1 MKINETEKRIYVR
14 QSWLG
19 DMAICP
25 ERARLGHVRPDL
37 RTGSDATIIGT
48 ALHAGIEYVL
58 QFPEGQTFEQMKTV
72 VNREYGL
79 LEAGQAYKKTNIDQE
94 KIPAYLESMCISF
107 YENILPHVEQG
118 GEVEKYFQAPLGID
132 INGYG
137 VWLEGTMDYITPSG
151 VIWDWKTSSRIY
163 NIKEKQKSAVQP
175 TVYAEAAVQLG
186 LCPDDPEQ
194 FKYGVMVR
202 TETPKHQI
210 AVVERTQQHGLWL
223 RHLVRGAVTSALKTG
238 YDDNWF
244 MNDSSTLCSQAW
256 CSYWDICKG
265 AWCGD
270 REVAF
275 ADQSLTD

>member
-1 MKINETEKRIYVR
+1 MKIVEKEKRIYVR

-48 ALHAGIEYVL
+48 ALHAGIESVL
-58 QFPEGQTFEQMKTV
+58 DNRSKEFGDMLEVVANEYETLEKT
-72 VNREYGL
+72 N
-79 LEAGQAYKKTNIDQE
+79 YKKTNIDEE
-94 KIPAYLESMCISF
+94 KIPAYLESMSLAF
-107 YENILPHVEQG
+107 YNNILPHVEQG
-118 GEVEKYFQAPLGID
+118 GEVEKYFQAPLGIE

-151 VIWDWKTSSRIY
+151 VIWDWKTSSRTY

-186 LCPDDPEQ
+186 LCPDYPVQ

-238 YDDNWF
+238 YEDNWF

-265 AWCGD
+265 AWCGEQ
-270 REVAF
+270 EVAF

>member
-1 MKINETEKRIYVR
+1 MKINEIEKRIYVR

-48 ALHAGIEYVL
+48 ALHAGIESVL
-58 QFPEGQTFEQMKTV
+58 DNRSKEFGDMLEV
-72 VNREYGL
+72 VANEYET
-79 LEAGQAYKKTNIDQE
+79 LETTNYKKTNIDEE
-94 KIPAYLESMCISF
+94 KIPAYLESMSLAF
-107 YENILPHVEQG
+107 YNDILPNVELG
-118 GEVEKYFQAPLGID
+118 GSVEHYFQAPLGIE

-137 VWLEGTMDYITPSG
+137 IWLEGTMDYITPSG
-151 VIWDWKTSSRIY
+151 VIWDWKTSSRTY
-163 NIKEKQKSAVQP
+163 NIKDKQKSAVQP
-175 TVYAEAAVQLG
+175 TVYADAAVQLG
-186 LCPDDPEQ
+186 LCPDYPVQ
-194 FKYGVMVR
+194 FRYGIMVR

-210 AVVERTQQHGLWL
+210 ATVERTEQHGLWL

-244 MNDSSTLCSQAW
+244 MNDSSTLCSQSW

-265 AWCGD
+265 AWCGEQ
-270 REVAF
+270 EVAF
-275 ADQSLTD
+275 ANQSLTD

>member
-1 MKINETEKRIYVR
+1 
-14 QSWLG
+14 
-19 DMAICP
+19 MAICP

-48 ALHAGIEYVL
+48 ALHAGIESVL
-58 QFPEGQTFEQMKTV
+58 DNRSKEFGDMLEV
-72 VNREYGL
+72 VANEYET
-79 LEAGQAYKKTNIDQE
+79 LETTNYKKTNIDEE
-94 KIPAYLESMCISF
+94 KIPAYLESMSLAF
-107 YENILPHVEQG
+107 YNNILPNVELG
-118 GEVEKYFQAPLGID
+118 GSVEHYFQAPLGIE

-137 VWLEGTMDYITPSG
+137 IWLEGTMDYITPSG
-151 VIWDWKTSSRIY
+151 VIWDWKTSSRTY
-163 NIKEKQKSAVQP
+163 NIKDKQKSAVQP
-175 TVYAEAAVQLG
+175 TVYADAAVQLG
-186 LCPDDPEQ
+186 LCPDYPVQ
-194 FKYGVMVR
+194 FRYGIMVR

-210 AVVERTQQHGLWL
+210 ATVERTEQHGLWL

-256 CSYWDICKG
+256 CSYWEICKG

-275 ADQSLTD
+275 ANQSLTD

>member
-1 MKINETEKRIYVR
+1 MKIDETQKRIYVR

-48 ALHAGIEYVL
+48 SLHAGIESVL
-58 QFPEGQTFEQMKTV
+58 DNRSKEFGDMLEVVANEYETLEKT
-72 VNREYGL
+72 N
-79 LEAGQAYKKTNIDQE
+79 YKKTNIDEE
-94 KIPAYLESMCISF
+94 KIPAYLESMSLAF
-107 YENILPHVEQG
+107 YNNILPNVELG
-118 GEVEKYFQAPLGID
+118 GSVEHYFQAPLGIE

-137 VWLEGTMDYITPSG
+137 IWLEGTMDYITPSG
-151 VIWDWKTSSRIY
+151 VIWDWKTSSRTY
-163 NIKEKQKSAVQP
+163 NIKDKQKSAVQP
-175 TVYAEAAVQLG
+175 TVYADAAVQLG
-186 LCPDDPEQ
+186 LCPDYPVQ
-194 FKYGVMVR
+194 FRYGIMVR

-210 AVVERTQQHGLWL
+210 ATVERTEQHGLWL

-256 CSYWDICKG
+256 CSYWEICKG

-275 ADQSLTD
+275 ANQSLTD

>member
-48 ALHAGIEYVL
+48 ALHAGIESVL
-58 QFPEGQTFEQMKTV
+58 DNRSKEFGDMLEV
-72 VNREYGL
+72 VANEYET
-79 LEAGQAYKKTNIDQE
+79 LETTNYKKTNIDEE
-94 KIPAYLESMCISF
+94 KIPAYLESMSLAF
-107 YENILPHVEQG
+107 YNNILPNVELG
-118 GEVEKYFQAPLGID
+118 GSVEHYFQAPLGIE

-137 VWLEGTMDYITPSG
+137 IWLEGTMDYITPSG
-151 VIWDWKTSSRIY
+151 VIWDWKTSSRTY

-186 LCPDDPEQ
+186 LCPDYPVQ
-194 FKYGVMVR
+194 FRYGIMVR

-210 AVVERTQQHGLWL
+210 ATVERTEQHGLWL

-256 CSYWDICKG
+256 CSYWEICKG

-275 ADQSLTD
+275 ANQSLTD

>member
-48 ALHAGIEYVL
+48 ALHAGIESVL
-58 QFPEGQTFEQMKTV
+58 DNRSKEFGDMLEV
-72 VNREYGL
+72 VANEYET
-79 LEAGQAYKKTNIDQE
+79 LETTNYKKTNIDEE
-94 KIPAYLESMCISF
+94 KIPAYLESMSLAF
-107 YENILPHVEQG
+107 YNNILPNVELG
-118 GEVEKYFQAPLGID
+118 GSVEHYFQAPLGIE

-137 VWLEGTMDYITPSG
+137 IWLEGTMDYITPSG
-151 VIWDWKTSSRIY
+151 VIWDWKTSSRTY
-163 NIKEKQKSAVQP
+163 NIKDKQKSAVQP
-175 TVYAEAAVQLG
+175 TVYADAAVQLG
-186 LCPDDPEQ
+186 LCPDYPVQ
-194 FKYGVMVR
+194 FRYGIMVR

-210 AVVERTQQHGLWL
+210 ATVERTEQHGLWL

-256 CSYWDICKG
+256 CSYWEICKG

-275 ADQSLTD
+275 ANQSLTD

>member
-1 MKINETEKRIYVR
+1 MKIVEKEKRIYVR

-48 ALHAGIEYVL
+48 ALHAGIESVL
-58 QFPEGQTFEQMKTV
+58 DNRSKEFGDMLEVVANEYETLEKT
-72 VNREYGL
+72 N
-79 LEAGQAYKKTNIDQE
+79 YKKTNIDEE
-94 KIPAYLESMCISF
+94 KIPAYLESMSLAF
-107 YENILPHVEQG
+107 YNNILPHVEQG

-151 VIWDWKTSSRIY
+151 VIWDWKTSSRTY

-186 LCPDDPEQ
+186 LCPDYPVQ

-238 YDDNWF
+238 YEDNWF

-265 AWCGD
+265 AWCGEQ
-270 REVAF
+270 EVAF
-275 ADQSLTD
+275 ANQSLTD

>member
-1 MKINETEKRIYVR
+1 VKINETEKRIYVR

-48 ALHAGIEYVL
+48 ALHAGIESVL
-58 QFPEGQTFEQMKTV
+58 DNRSKEFGDMLEV
-72 VNREYGL
+72 VANEYET
-79 LEAGQAYKKTNIDQE
+79 LETTNYKKTNIDEE
-94 KIPAYLESMCISF
+94 KIPAYLESMSLAF
-107 YENILPHVEQG
+107 YNNILPNVELG
-118 GEVEKYFQAPLGID
+118 GSVEHYFQAPLGIE

-137 VWLEGTMDYITPSG
+137 IWLEGTMDYITPSG
-151 VIWDWKTSSRIY
+151 VIWDWKTSSRTY
-163 NIKEKQKSAVQP
+163 NIKDKQKSAVQP
-175 TVYAEAAVQLG
+175 TVYADAAVQLG
-186 LCPDDPEQ
+186 LCPDYPVQ
-194 FKYGVMVR
+194 FRYGIMVR

-210 AVVERTQQHGLWL
+210 ATVERTEQHGLWL

-256 CSYWDICKG
+256 CSYWEICKG

-275 ADQSLTD
+275 ANQSLTD

>member
-1 MKINETEKRIYVR
+1 MKIDETQKRIYVR

-48 ALHAGIEYVL
+48 SLHAGIESVL
-58 QFPEGQTFEQMKTV
+58 DNRSKEFGDMLEVVANEYETLEKT
-72 VNREYGL
+72 N
-79 LEAGQAYKKTNIDQE
+79 YKKTNIDEE
-94 KIPAYLESMCISF
+94 KIPAYLESMSLAF
-107 YENILPHVEQG
+107 YNDILPNVELG
-118 GEVEKYFQAPLGID
+118 GSVEHYFQAPLGIEID
-132 INGYG
+132 GYG

-151 VIWDWKTSSRIY
+151 VIWDWKTSSRTY
-163 NIKEKQKSAVQP
+163 NIKDKQKSAVQP
-175 TVYAEAAVQLG
+175 TVYADAAVQLG
-186 LCPDDPEQ
+186 LCPDYPVQ
-194 FKYGVMVR
+194 FRYGIMVR
-202 TETPKHQI
+202 TETPKSQI
-210 AVVERTQQHGLWL
+210 ATVERTEQHGLWL

-238 YDDNWF
+238 YNDNWF

-256 CSYWDICKG
+256 CSYWEICKG

-275 ADQSLTD
+275 ANQSLTD

>member
-1 MKINETEKRIYVR
+1 MKIDETQKRIYVR

-48 ALHAGIEYVL
+48 SLHAGIESVL
-58 QFPEGQTFEQMKTV
+58 DNRSKEFGDMLEVVANEYETLEKT
-72 VNREYGL
+72 N
-79 LEAGQAYKKTNIDQE
+79 YKKTNIDEE
-94 KIPAYLESMCISF
+94 KIPAYLESMSLAF
-107 YENILPHVEQG
+107 YNNILPNVELG
-118 GEVEKYFQAPLGID
+118 GSVEHYFQAPLNIE

-137 VWLEGTMDYITPSG
+137 IWLEGTMDYITPSG
-151 VIWDWKTSSRIY
+151 VIWDWKTSSRTY
-163 NIKEKQKSAVQP
+163 NIKDKQKSAVQP
-175 TVYAEAAVQLG
+175 TVYADAAVQLG
-186 LCPDDPEQ
+186 LCPDYPVQ
-194 FKYGVMVR
+194 FRYGIMVR

-210 AVVERTQQHGLWL
+210 ATVERTEQHGLWL

-256 CSYWDICKG
+256 CSYWEICKG

-270 REVAF
+270 KEVAF
-275 ADQSLTD
+275 ANQSLTD

>member
-1 MKINETEKRIYVR
+1 MKINEKEKRIYVR

-48 ALHAGIEYVL
+48 SLHAGIESVL
-58 QFPEGQTFEQMKTV
+58 DNRSKEFGDMLEVVANEYKT
-72 VNREYGL
+72 
-79 LEAGQAYKKTNIDQE
+79 LEKTNYKKTNIDEE
-94 KIPAYLESMCISF
+94 KIPAYLESMSLAF
-107 YENILPHVEQG
+107 YNNILPNVELG
-118 GEVEKYFQAPLGID
+118 GSVEHYFQAPLGID

-151 VIWDWKTSSRIY
+151 VIWDWKTSSRTY

-186 LCPDDPEQ
+186 LCPDYPVQ

-238 YDDNWF
+238 YEDNWF
-244 MNDSSTLCSQAW
+244 MNDSSTLCSQSW
-256 CSYWDICKG
+256 CSYWNICKG
-265 AWCGD
+265 AWCGEQ
-270 REVAF
+270 EVAF
-275 ADQSLTD
+275 ANQSLTD